1 MSGAGSAEPALMLLY
16 DGDCGYCN
24 GWVRWL
30 LRHDAGGS
38 LCFAMLQGAH
48 GAAFLERVPA
58 LARLDSI
65 ILVEGTGEATR
76 VYVRSAASIRL
87 ARYLGVPW
95 SLFALVVVIP
105 RPLRDALYDFV
116 ARHRYQWFGRAM
128 TCPVPTVAQRRR
140 FLDGISATR

>member
-24 GWVRWL
+24 GWVWWL

-65 ILVEGTGEATR
+65 ILVSECSSHCSNCGRSGSDGPAMPCRISGSSTAVGVNDDSEAKTR
-76 VYVRSAASIRL
+76 L
-87 ARYLGVPW
+87 
-95 SLFALVVVIP
+95 
-105 RPLRDALYDFV
+105 
-116 ARHRYQWFGRAM
+116 Q
-128 TCPVPTVAQRRR
+128 CC
-140 FLDGISATR
+140 

>member
-1 MSGAGSAEPALMLLY
+1 MIGAGSAEPALMLLY

-24 GWVRWL
+24 GWVWWL

-76 VYVRSAASIRL
+76 VYVRSDASIRL

-105 RPLRDALYDFV
+105 RPLRDAFAFPLTLGNRPARVACVV
-116 ARHRYQWFGRAM
+116 ARASRTLA
-128 TCPVPTVAQRRR
+128 
-140 FLDGISATR
+140 SAAWRV